1 MKQNKKKEFSKRL
14 CKFSLAIFTIV
25 MVLGILLCFS
35 ERTTDFF
42 AYAIP
47 STGALAAA
55 SIAFYFNKA
64 KAENLSK
71 QKLRNV
77 VLKLYLE
84 DRLDS
89 GDAEEILTEIE
100 FIDETLQNKLNSDY
114 EDAINEDTEIE
125 L

>member
-1 MKQNKKKEFSKRL
+1 MRRSKKKEFSKTL
-14 CKFSLAIFTIV
+14 CKFSIALFTIIST
-25 MVLGILLCFS
+25 LGVLLCFTDAAS
-35 ERTTDFF
+35 DFF
-42 AYAIP
+42 VYAIP

-55 SIAFYFNKA
+55 AIGFYYNKA

-84 DRLDS
+84 ERLDS
-89 GDAEEILTEIE
+89 EDAEEILNEIE

-114 EDAINEDTEIE
+114 EDAINEDIEIE